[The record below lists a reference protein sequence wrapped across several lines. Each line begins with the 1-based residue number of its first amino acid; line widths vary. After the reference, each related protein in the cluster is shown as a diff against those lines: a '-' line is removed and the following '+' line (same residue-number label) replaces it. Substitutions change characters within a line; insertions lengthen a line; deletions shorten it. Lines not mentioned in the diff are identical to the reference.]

1 MKVVSNTSPLT
12 NLAAIGQFDL
22 LRKLYCEINIPD
34 GVWDELNAFGKPW
47 PGSREVAEADWI
59 HRHTVKNQLWVSTL
73 RSDLDRGESESI
85 VLASELEA
93 DMILL
98 DEKEGRS
105 AALRI
110 KLKPLGV
117 IGILLE
123 AKQKCLIDII
133 RPHLDSLRQIAGFRI
148 SDPLYFHALSLAN
161 EKS

>member
-22 LRKLYCEINIPD
+22 LRKLYCEISIPD
-34 GVWDELNAFGKPW
+34 GVWDELNAFGKAW
-47 PGSREVAEADWI
+47 PGSREVAEADWVN
-59 HRHTVKNQLWVSTL
+59 RYTVRNQLWVSTL

-98 DEKEGRS
+98 DEKYGRN

-117 IGILLE
+117 I
-123 AKQKCLIDII
+123 ATPKI
-133 RPHLDSLRQIAGFRI
+133 RKLVLRFFHHRNRNFVVGF
-148 SDPLYFHALSLAN
+148 LFHHPPVQNEIKLVFQHAN
-161 EKS
+161 FHP